1 MLISNDFSENCDLPP
16 AQPRRVKKE
25 PLTPAAQRL
34 ISAATEAFAQKGI
47 LGARV
52 AEITAAAGTKDAA
65 FYRYFPSLRDAALFI
80 MSEYYWRPLN
90 HRLEH
95 FFEVT
100 HEPGQLFEA
109 VVTALIHSTEDD
121 PSRPWLAESKV
132 FRIVVSQLRNPF
144 LLPDSLRD
152 PQYESFLGKLE
163 GILSQGQ
170 KKGCFMTGI
179 SGQILARALVTT
191 THGLLVDAAL
201 EGQNPAVAEESVRRV
216 AFQLVG
222 FQPADSRLS

>member
-1 MLISNDFSENCDLPP
+1 MLSSSGLSENRESP
-16 AQPRRVKKE
+16 ASQPRRVKKE

-34 ISAATEAFAQKGI
+34 ISAATEAFAEKGV

-90 HRLEH
+90 QRFAH
-95 FFEVT
+95 FLEVT
-100 HEPGQLFEA
+100 NDPAKLFEA
-109 VVTALIHSTEDD
+109 VVSAFIHSTEDD

-170 KKGCFMTGI
+170 VQGRFTSAI
-179 SGQILARALVTT
+179 SARILARALVTT

-201 EGQNPAVAEESVRRV
+201 EGQDPTVAEESVRKV

-222 FQPADSRLS
+222 FQPADSRVS

>member
-1 MLISNDFSENCDLPP
+1 MNHHVECNGAGAGDETT
-16 AQPRRVKKE
+16 PRRIKKDSIS
-25 PLTPAAQRL
+25 PAGQRL
-34 ISAATEAFAQKGI
+34 IAAATEAFAQKGI

-80 MSEYYWRPLN
+80 MGEYYWRPLN
-90 HRLEH
+90 RRIAH
-95 FFEVT
+95 FLEVT
-100 HEPGQLFEA
+100 EEPEKVFEA
-109 VVTALIHSTEDD
+109 VVTALIRSTEDD

-152 PQYESFLGKLE
+152 PHYESCLGKLE
-163 GILSQGQ
+163 RILGEGQ
-170 KKGCFMTGI
+170 KKKRFHSTIQPG
-179 SGQILARALVTT
+179 ILARALVTT
-191 THGLLVDAAL
+191 IHGLLVDASL
-201 EGQNPAVAEESVRRV
+201 EGENFLIAEDAVRRV

-222 FQPADSRLS
+222 FPTDDEKPS

>member
-1 MLISNDFSENCDLPP
+1 MLFSNGLSGNRETP
-16 AQPRRVKKE
+16 ASQPRRVKKE

-109 VVTALIHSTEDD
+109 LVTALIHSTEDD

-132 FRIVVSQLRNPF
+132 FRIVVSQMRNPF
-144 LLPDSLRD
+144 LLPDSLQD
-152 PQYESFLGKLE
+152 LHYESFLEKLE
-163 GILSQGQ
+163 GILNQGQ
-170 KKGCFMTGI
+170 SLGRFASAI
-179 SGQILARALVTT
+179 HPRILARALVTT
-191 THGLLVDAAL
+191 LHGLLVDAAI
-201 EGQNPAVAEESVRRV
+201 EEQNPFVAEETVRGV

-222 FQPADSRLS
+222 FTQ